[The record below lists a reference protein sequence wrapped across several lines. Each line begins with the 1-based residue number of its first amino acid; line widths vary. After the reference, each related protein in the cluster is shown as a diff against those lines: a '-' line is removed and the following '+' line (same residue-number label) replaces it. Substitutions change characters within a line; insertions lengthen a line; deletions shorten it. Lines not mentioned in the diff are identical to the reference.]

1 MHNEVLTKEQKN
13 LLPLIAEF
21 KKDFYLVGGTA
32 IALQIGHRYSIDF
45 DLFSFKEIKRKRI
58 INIITKNN
66 FNVDMVHY
74 EDYDQMHLSIN
85 NVKVTF
91 FQYEY
96 KIEHPLNYNDVISM
110 PSLLDLAAMKA
121 YELGGRAKWKDYV
134 DLYFL
139 LKYNFSFKQISD
151 RAIEIFENYFNE
163 RLFKEEISYFKDI
176 SYTEQIEYVGTP
188 IPEEEIKE
196 FLIDV
201 ATEPF

>member
-1 MHNEVLTKEQKN
+1 MHDEVLTKEQKDI
-13 LLPLIAEF
+13 LPLIAEF
-21 KKDFYLVGGTA
+21 KKEFYLVGGTA

-58 INIITKNN
+58 KKIIAKKN
-66 FNVDMVHY
+66 FIVDKVHY
-74 EDYDQMHLSIN
+74 EGYDQMHLSVN
-85 NVKVTF
+85 NIKVTF
-91 FQYEY
+91 FQYEFF
-96 KIEHPLNYNDVISM
+96 IEHPVNYKDIISM
-110 PSLLDLAAMKA
+110 PTLLDLAAMKA
-121 YELGGRAKWKDYV
+121 YALGGRAKWKDYV

-139 LKYNFSFKQISD
+139 LKYHFSFKQISN
-151 RAIEIFENYFNE
+151 RAIELFENYFNE

-176 SYTEQIEYVGTP
+176 SYSEQIEYVGTP